1 MHRRR
6 PKKSLDS
13 DLVTS
18 IIKDVEEKL
27 GNEPIRKLKKV
38 KFISTGVKV
47 IDWALGGGIPI
58 GRLSEFF
65 GDFSTGK
72 TLIGMQFLREVQK
85 RNGIAVFLDSESSF
99 SENMAENIGLDY
111 TKLLYFKPQTIEKV
125 FQVLDTVI
133 NEIRKKFP
141 EGLVGIVWDSIA
153 ATTSEEEMKKGV
165 GFQEMGIRARLIG
178 QGLRRL
184 MINIS
189 DKNIALMFINQLR
202 EKIGVVYGKTWITSG
217 GKAPEFHS
225 SIRVMLKSGN
235 KIKNEKGKVI
245 GQYGKLEVVKN
256 KVAPPFREV
265 DFEMYYD
272 QGIPEYSGLLEHL
285 FKEGIVE
292 NKGGWWYFKDKEEE
306 KFRRKDFPNFIQ
318 QNSELIKEALK

>member
-1 MHRRR
+1 MHKRN
-6 PKKSLDS
+6 PKHSLNN
-13 DLVTS
+13 LVTS
-18 IIKDVEEKL
+18 IIKNVEEKL
-27 GNEPIRKLKKV
+27 DSGSVRKLKKV
-38 KFISTGVKV
+38 EFISTGVRA

-85 RNGIAVFLDSESSF
+85 RGGIAVFLDSESSF

-111 TKLLYFKPQTIEKV
+111 TELLYFKPQTIEKV
-125 FQVLDTVI
+125 FKILDVVI
-133 NEIRKKFP
+133 EEIRAKFP
-141 EGLVGIVWDSIA
+141 KGLVGVVWDSIA
-153 ATTSEEEMKKGV
+153 ATTSEEEMNQGV
-165 GFQEMGIRARLIG
+165 GFQEMGIRARLIS

-189 DKNIALMFINQLR
+189 DKNVALMFINQLR
-202 EKIGVVYGKTWITSG
+202 QKIGVAYGKTWVTAG

-225 SIRVMLKSGN
+225 SIRVLLKSGN
-235 KIKNEKGKVI
+235 KIKDEKGKVI

-265 DFEMYYD
+265 EFEMYYD
-272 QGIPEYSGLLEHL
+272 SGIPEYGGLLELLHR
-285 FKEGIVE
+285 EGVVE
-292 NKGGWWYFKDKEEE
+292 NKGGWWYFKDKEDQ
-306 KFRRKDFPNFIQ
+306 KFRRKDFPKFIQ
-318 QNSELIKEALK
+318 QNLALLDEVLK